1 MENENKEIKENLEET
16 ETIEQEAETIE
27 QELVESEEVTE
38 LEVVEEQQETVEQ
51 EVEEEYVGKEVT
63 TSIRYDYRTMKYYN
77 MYNAAYRKKLPL
89 LYLVFGLITIGL
101 AVYMLINSF
110 LDAKE
115 NPEASMTGTY
125 FTLAIFAFFAF
136 YFIKQAVTFES
147 FVDRQITNHFAMHK
161 VAKQNIRI
169 REDKIT
175 LIPIEKPEE
184 AFSYDWA
191 HITSIEEIDEFFFLY
206 IGKQPLIISKDPNNM
221 VEGSYEQML
230 EIFDEKISVKPYK
243 RCTKKVVKKP
253 ITYIHQDDLEADKEA
268 IEVETVETE
277 VTEENND

>member
-16 ETIEQEAETIE
+16 EIIEQEVVDA
-27 QELVESEEVTE
+27 VESEEVTE
-38 LEVVEEQQETVEQ
+38 LEVVEEGQQESTEQ
-51 EVEEEYVGKEVT
+51 EEVEEEYVGKEVT

-101 AVYMLINSF
+101 AVYMLISTF
-110 LDAKE
+110 LDAKD
-115 NPEASMTGTY
+115 NPETNMTGTY
-125 FTLAIFAFFAF
+125 LTLAIFAFFAF

-161 VAKQNIRI
+161 VAKQNIKI

-230 EIFDEKISVKPYK
+230 EIFDEKIAVKPYK